1 MLSNFRLAV
10 RTLANTPFVTAIAI
24 LSLALGIGANTAIF
38 SLFDR
43 MLLRPL
49 PVPDPGALV
58 NLGTPRPKPGSNS
71 CNQAGDCEWVF
82 SYPMFR
88 DLERVQTAL
97 TGLAAHC
104 LMGVNLA
111 ARGQTTSGDGVAV
124 SGSYFPT
131 LGLQPAAGRLLA
143 PDDDRTPGAH
153 PVVVLSH
160 AYWESH
166 FAERAD
172 VVGSPITV
180 NGTTLTIIGV
190 APRGFEG
197 TTLGTRPHVFVPLS
211 MREVLLPGWKGLDN
225 RRSYWAYVF
234 GRLKPGVSLEQARAA
249 LEVPYRAIIT
259 DVEAPLQTGLSD
271 QTMQLF
277 KSKPLI
283 VEPGARGQSE
293 VRVEARAPLL
303 LLLGVTAL
311 VLVTA
316 CANIANL
323 LLARA
328 AGRNVE
334 MAVRLSI
341 GASRWQVLGQLLV
354 ESCTLAL
361 LGGAA
366 GLLVSRW
373 TLSGI
378 AALLPPEASATI
390 PSGID
395 GSVLLYTL
403 GLSLATGVVF
413 GLYPALHSTRPDL
426 VGVLKGHSGQ
436 PSGARAASRFRTG
449 LATSQIAL
457 SMALLAAAGLFTKSL
472 YNVSRV
478 DLGLA
483 TERLV
488 TLSVSPSLN
497 GYSNAQTLAFFERAE
512 EALAALPGAQS
523 VTASTI
529 ALISGSNWNNSMR
542 VQGFE
547 AGPDTNTTASYSLVG
562 PDFFRT
568 LGIPLVQGRDFTR
581 ADGADAPKVA
591 VVNQAFARKFNLG
604 DHVIGTR
611 VGTGRDNQ
619 GLDIEIVGLVQDA
632 KYSEVKGATPPQI
645 FRPYRQGGQGENVG
659 SISFYVHTA
668 GDAAAMLGPAQA
680 AVHSLDPNLPID
692 NPKTMA
698 QQVRENVFL
707 DRMISTLSA
716 GFAALATILAAIGLY
731 GVLAYT
737 VTQRTREFG
746 LRMALGADGASV
758 RGMVLGHVAR
768 MTVVGGVVGLA
779 AAVGIGQLARAL
791 LFELEGYDPVVLA
804 GSAILLAI
812 VAAVAGLLPALR
824 ASRIEPMVAL
834 RQD

>member
-1 MLSNFRLAV
+1 MLSNLRLAV
-10 RTLANTPFVTAIAI
+10 RALSKTPFVTAIAV

-49 PVPDPGALV
+49 PVPDPGRLV
-58 NLGTPRPKPGSNS
+58 NLAAPGPKPGSNS
-71 CNQAGDCEWVF
+71 CNQAGDCQWVF

-88 DLERVQTAL
+88 DLERVQTAF
-97 TGLAAHC
+97 TGIAAHN

-111 ARGQTTSGDGVAV
+111 ARGQTLSADGMLV

-131 LGLQPAAGRLLA
+131 LGLQPAAGRLFT

-153 PVVVLSH
+153 ALVVLSH
-160 AYWESH
+160 GYWSSH
-166 FAERAD
+166 FAESPS
-172 VVGSPITV
+172 VVGESLVV
-180 NGTTLTIIGV
+180 NGTAMTIIGV

-197 TTLGTRPHVFVPLS
+197 TTLGTRPNVFVPIS
-211 MREVLLPGWKGLDN
+211 MREALLPGWKGLDN
-225 RRSYWAYVF
+225 RRSYWAYLF
-234 GRLKPGVSLEQARAA
+234 ARLKPGVSIEQARAA
-249 LEVPYRAIIT
+249 MDPPYRAIIT
-259 DVEAPLQTGLSD
+259 DVEVPLQAGLSD
-271 QTMQLF
+271 QTMARF
-277 KSKPLI
+277 RSKPLTL
-283 VEPGARGQSE
+283 EPGERGQSD

-303 LLLGVTAL
+303 LLMGVTAL
-311 VLVTA
+311 VLITA

-328 AGRNVE
+328 AGRSVE

-341 GASRWQVLGQLLV
+341 GASRWQVLGQLMV

-361 LGGAA
+361 AGGLA

-378 AALLPPEASATI
+378 AALLPAQAVTVVPD
-390 PSGID
+390 GID
-395 GSVLLYTL
+395 SSVLLYAL
-403 GLSLATGVVF
+403 GLSLVTGVVF
-413 GLYPALHSTRPDL
+413 GLYPAIHSTRPDL

-436 PSGARAASRFRTG
+436 PSGARAASRFRAG

-478 DLGLA
+478 ELGLA
-483 TERLV
+483 TDRLV
-488 TLSVSPSLN
+488 TFAVAPSLN
-497 GYSNAQTLAFFERAE
+497 GYSREQTLGFYERVEA
-512 EALAALPGAQS
+512 ALAALPGARS
-523 VTASTI
+523 VSASTVSLI
-529 ALISGSNWNNSMR
+529 AGNNWNNSMR

-547 AGPDTNTTASYSLVG
+547 AGPDTNTTASFSLVG
-562 PDFFRT
+562 PDFLRT
-568 LGIPLVQGRDFTR
+568 LGIPLIQGREFTA
-581 ADGADAPKVA
+581 ADGATAPKVA
-591 VVNQAFARKFNLG
+591 IVNQAFARKFNLG

-611 VGTGRDNQ
+611 VGAGRDTT

-632 KYSEVKGATPPQI
+632 KYSEVKAAIPPQI
-645 FRPYRQGGQGENVG
+645 FRPYRQSGNEDVG
-659 SISFYVHTA
+659 SINFYVQTD
-668 GDAAAMLGPAQA
+668 GDATALLGPAQA
-680 AVHSLDPNLPID
+680 AVRTLDPNLPVE
-692 NPKTMA
+692 NAKTMA

-716 GFAALATILAAIGLY
+716 GFAALATVLAAIGLY

-746 LRMALGADGASV
+746 LRMALGADGATV

-768 MTVVGGVVGLA
+768 MTAVGGAVGLV
-779 AAVGIGQLARAL
+779 AAVGIGQLAKAL
-791 LFELEGYDPVVLA
+791 LFELEGYDPVVL
-804 GSAILLAI
+804 GISTLLLAG

>member
-1 MLSNFRLAV
+1 MLSNLRLAV
-10 RTLANTPFVTAIAI
+10 RTLSKTPFVTAIAV

-38 SLFDR
+38 SIFDH

-49 PVPDPGALV
+49 PVPDPGARV
-58 NLGTPRPKPGSNS
+58 KLGTPRPKPGSNS
-71 CNQAGDCEWVF
+71 CGRAGDCDWVF

-88 DLERVQTAL
+88 DLERAQTVF
-97 TGLAAHC
+97 TGLAGHC
-104 LMGVNLA
+104 IMGVNLA
-111 ARGQTTSGDGVAV
+111 ANGQTSSGEGVAV

-131 LGLQPAAGRLLA
+131 LGVQPAAGRLLT
-143 PDDDRTPGAH
+143 PDDDRTPGGH

-160 AYWESH
+160 AYWSSH
-166 FAERAD
+166 FAERPD
-172 VVGSPITV
+172 VVGSQLTV
-180 NGTTLTIIGV
+180 NGTSMTVVGV
-190 APRGFEG
+190 AARGFEG
-197 TTLGTRPHVFVPLS
+197 TTLGSRPHVFVPLS
-211 MREVLLPGWKGLDN
+211 MREVVLPGWTGLDN
-225 RRSYWAYVF
+225 RRSYWVYVF
-234 GRLKPGVSLEQARAA
+234 ARLKPGVSIDQARAA
-249 LEVPYRAIIT
+249 MEVPYRALIT
-259 DVEAPLQTGLSD
+259 DVEVPLQTGLSD
-271 QTMQLF
+271 QTMQRF
-277 KSKPLI
+277 KTKPLLI
-283 VEPGARGQSE
+283 EPGARGQSE
-293 VRVEARAPLL
+293 VRIEARAPLL

-328 AGRNVE
+328 ATRSVE

-341 GASRWQVLGQLLV
+341 GASRRQVLGQLLV

-361 LGGAA
+361 LGGVA

-373 TLSGI
+373 TLVGI
-378 AALLPPEASATI
+378 ATLLPPEGAATI

-395 GSVLLYTL
+395 RWVLFYTL
-403 GLSLATGVVF
+403 GLSLVTGVVF

-426 VGVLKGHSGQ
+426 AGVLKGHSGQ
-436 PSGARAASRFRTG
+436 PSGARSASRFRIG

-483 TERLV
+483 TDRLV
-488 TLSVSPSLN
+488 TFSVSPALN
-497 GYSNAQTLAFFERAE
+497 GYSNAQSLAFFARAE
-512 EALAALPGAQS
+512 DALAALPGARS

-568 LGIPLVQGRDFTR
+568 LGIPLLQGRDFTR

-611 VGTGRDNQ
+611 VGTGRDSQ

-632 KYSEVKGATPPQI
+632 KYSEVKDVAPPQI
-645 FRPYRQGGQGENVG
+645 FRPYRQDDNVG
-659 SISFYVHTA
+659 SISFYVHSD
-668 GDAAAMLGPAQA
+668 GDATALLGPAQA
-680 AVHSLDPNLPID
+680 AIRALDQNLPIE

-716 GFAALATILAAIGLY
+716 GFAVLATVLAAIGLY

-737 VTQRTREFG
+737 VSQRTREFG

-768 MTVVGGVVGLA
+768 MTAAGAVIGLLA
-779 AAVGIGQLARAL
+779 AIGIGRLAQSL
-791 LFELEGYDPVVLA
+791 LFELEGYDPVVLGASA
-804 GSAILLAI
+804 GLLAV
-812 VAAVAGLLPALR
+812 VAAAAGLLPALR